1 MFRNWKLPIK
11 FFNELILLLLKNI
24 FFIKTESDAL
34 NLNSYELVKVTFLRS
49 VLLPTLIRAELIAG
63 FQNTACV
70 ILDPKR
76 DLKKSNPM
84 TLVGFQCDATWFA

>member
-1 MFRNWKLPIK
+1 METIDELFYD
-11 FFNELILLLLKNI
+11 LILLLLKNI

-34 NLNSYELVKVTFLRS
+34 NFIFVRIGQGHFS

-84 TLVGFQCDATWFA
+84 TLVGFQCDAT